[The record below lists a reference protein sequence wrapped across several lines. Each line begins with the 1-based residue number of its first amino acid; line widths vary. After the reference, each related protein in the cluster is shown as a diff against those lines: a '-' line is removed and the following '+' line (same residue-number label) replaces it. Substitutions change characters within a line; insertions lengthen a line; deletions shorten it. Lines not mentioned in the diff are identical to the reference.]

1 MANSRIPDLT
11 NYTTPDGT
19 NDTIPIWDNANSQTK
34 KITRNN
40 YLGITGNPVGH
51 TDTQTLSNKTL
62 GNTNT
67 VTLKDTLF
75 TLQDD
80 GDATKQAQF
89 QLSGITTGNTRTYT
103 LPNAT
108 GTLVD
113 LNTSQT
119 LTNKTLTAPI
129 ISGGSIDNSTVT
141 VDSVAGHTSANTG
154 TIFGI
159 SVTSSIFPQTALPLG
174 AVVQVQSTNF
184 SAVATGT
191 TLIPFDDTMPQ
202 NTEGDQYMTQAI
214 TPKSATNHL
223 SIEALSM
230 TASSV
235 SNHHIIALFQDSTA
249 SALATDA
256 HYQVTNAGAAILK
269 LHHDMVAGT
278 TSATTFKI
286 RLGQESAGTLTFNGV
301 GGARKFGGITLSS
314 IKITEYK
321 A

>member
-11 NYTTPDGT
+11 NYTTPDAS
-19 NDTIPIWDNANSQTK
+19 NDVIPIWDNANSQTK

-40 YLGITGNPVGH
+40 YLGISGSPVG
-51 TDTQTLSNKTL
+51 TSDSQVLSNKTL

-80 GDATKQAQF
+80 GDVTKQGQF
-89 QLSGITTGNTRTYT
+89 NLSGNTTGTTRTYT

-119 LTNKTLTAPI
+119 LTNKTLTSPV

-159 SVTSSIFPQTALPLG
+159 SVTSSVLPQTALPLG
-174 AVVQVQSTNF
+174 SVVQVVSTNF
-184 SAVATGT
+184 NTAASGS
-191 TLIPFDDTMPQ
+191 TLIPFDDTFPQ

-214 TPKSATNHL
+214 TPKTTTNRL
-223 SIEALSM
+223 YIEAVAIV
-230 TASSV
+230 ASTV
-235 SNHHIIALFQDSTA
+235 ANHFVMALFQDATA
-249 SALATDA
+249 NALATVTQ
-256 HYQVTNAGAAILK
+256 YQATNAGLSTLK
-269 LHHDMVAGT
+269 MMYDMAAGT

-286 RLGQESAGTLTFNGV
+286 RIGQESAGTMTFGGRAAARLF
-301 GGARKFGGITLSS
+301 GGAVTCNMRVI
-314 IKITEYK
+314 EAK